1 MIDPE
6 TRQYLA
12 AAFDPSQSAES
23 RIARLR
29 EMSAMPATAP
39 DMAAPPGLTDPSRG
53 AVAFAPLLQRAAP
66 ETFQRLDTPMQMT
79 DAQAGAMTPAT
90 LPAEIAPA
98 NVARA
103 IEEDALAARSGP
115 AAVEQ
120 QRRDAAMMTGEVLPE
135 DRKPEAGAAPTDA
148 DISQAIADAPE
159 PGTQEPVENVYDVLD
174 VDLTGRAMGGGAV
187 RSAPPQEVIGVN
199 AKLSPVDP
207 GLTQQYRTAEEKA
220 AHAERNRL
228 KLKETADVEVAN
240 KERELMARA
249 QQFDQDQ
256 IDRRDAMHAEIQ
268 RLHAGARKIEDDI
281 AAMPPIGRDRAY
293 AKKGGG
299 GGGFFSLFGRAILGA
314 AVGPEGLDKMSEMAM
329 RKAEHEVALQ
339 KAEIANRREQA
350 DRAGNMIQR
359 LMATGASMDA
369 AAEKA
374 RSIIL
379 AQAARDLEEYAS
391 VVRAP
396 EKRAEV
402 DKQRAKI
409 LADSTAAAANFEA
422 KTGDEIGLSFAQA
435 GRPGTASAM
444 LQERE
449 AARRPAPEPVI
460 EDDLGDL
467 PGPDEGGD
475 IAKIRKLAG
484 MSDTDAR
491 VMDAIGTPTGG
502 ESVTDEDIMRA
513 IAEAPEPGARQ
524 AVSAG
529 VARRQS
535 PVTQAPTF
543 VSDTPERELPPE
555 DQDAP
560 QARIARLVAEYGGDV
575 KAIKKVRDAVMKDYK
590 FTRGGQALA
599 LMAGDFRY
607 VSQKQRESVVR
618 LPNGQ
623 RAFAE
628 SPKRATSLQAGLD
641 AAALLQSNYRRLL
654 KLAET
659 PGHSIDPQML
669 AEIKLQSADNVLLL
683 KEQKG
688 LGILTESDMDLI
700 APMTGAELSK
710 TFKLDGGT
718 IANLKVALK
727 KLNKANNAAGMNLTR
742 DPLGRVPWKT
752 GASTLRKD

>member
-53 AVAFAPLLQRAAP
+53 AVAGLIAHGYEP
-66 ETFQRLDTPMQMT
+66 PMSEQV
-79 DAQAGAMTPAT
+79 
-90 LPAEIAPA
+90 APA
-98 NVARA
+98 M
-103 IEEDALAARSGP
+103 
-115 AAVEQ
+115 AAVESQ
-120 QRRDAAMMTGEVLPE
+120 QPDAIAQRQMDADVMTGQASGLPQR
-135 DRKPEAGAAPTDA
+135 DPAPTDA

-159 PGTQEPVENVYDVLD
+159 PGTDPYGDAFVNGEPIENIIDKT
-174 VDLTGRAMGGGAV
+174 DLELVGLAATPRQGPAG
-187 RSAPPQEVIGVN
+187 PPQEVVGVN

-207 GLTQQYRTAEEKA
+207 GLTPAHHAAEQ
-220 AHAERNRL
+220 
-228 KLKETADVEVAN
+228 
-240 KERELMARA
+240 ARA
-249 QQFDQDQ
+249 KAEAEHVEYKASADRKVADEERRLANEAAAFDREQAK
-256 IDRRDAMHAEIQ
+256 RRDAMHAEIQ

-374 RSIIL
+374 RAIIL
-379 AQAARDLEEYAS
+379 AQAARDLEEYTG
-391 VVRAP
+391 VIRAP
-396 EKRAEV
+396 EMKAAA
-402 DKQRAKI
+402 DAQRAKI
-409 LADSTAAAANFEA
+409 LADSAKAAANFEA
-422 KTGDEIGLSFAQA
+422 QTGDEIGLSFAQA

>member
-53 AVAFAPLLQRAAP
+53 AVAGLIAHGYEP
-66 ETFQRLDTPMQMT
+66 PM
-79 DAQAGAMTPAT
+79 
-90 LPAEIAPA
+90 AEQVAPA
-98 NVARA
+98 M
-103 IEEDALAARSGP
+103 
-115 AAVEQ
+115 AAVKSQ
-120 QRRDAAMMTGEVLPE
+120 QPDAVAQRQMDADVMTGQASGLPQR
-135 DRKPEAGAAPTDA
+135 DPAPTDA

-159 PGTQEPVENVYDVLD
+159 PGTDPYGDAFVNGEPIENIIDKT
-174 VDLTGRAMGGGAV
+174 DLELVGLAATPRQGPAG
-187 RSAPPQEVIGVN
+187 PPQEVIGVN
-199 AKLSPVDP
+199 ARLSPVDP
-207 GLTQQYRTAEEKA
+207 GLTQQYRAAEEKA

-240 KERELMARA
+240 KERELMAKA

-256 IDRRDAMHAEIQ
+256 IDRRNAMHAEVQ
-268 RLHAGARKIEDDI
+268 RLQAGAQKVEDDL
-281 AAMPPIGRDRAY
+281 AAMPPIGRDKAY
-293 AKKGGG
+293 AKGGGG
-299 GGGFFSLFGRAILGA
+299 GGGFFAMLGRAIVGA
-314 AVGPEGLDKMSEMAM
+314 SVGPEGVAKLREQAM

-339 KAEIANRREQA
+339 KAEIANRRVQA

-359 LMATGASMDA
+359 IMATGASMDA

-374 RSIIL
+374 RAIIL

-396 EKRAEV
+396 ERRAEV
-402 DKQRAKI
+402 DEQRAKI

-444 LQERE
+444 LDERE

-475 IAKIRKLAG
+475 IEKIRKLAG
-484 MSDTDAR
+484 MSDLDDK
-491 VMDAIGTPTGG
+491 VMSAIGTPTGG
-502 ESVTDEDIMRA
+502 ESVTDDDIMRA

-529 VARRQS
+529 VARRRES

-543 VSDTPERELPPE
+543 VSDTPDTQEEQPRER
-555 DQDAP
+555 AP
-560 QARIARLVAEYGGDV
+560 NDIRGRAYDLVQNTFGGDV
-575 KAIKKVRDAVMKDYK
+575 QKYVKTRDKVQKDYGLQ
-590 FTRGGQALA
+590 RGGEALA
-599 LMAGDFRY
+599 LMLGDFRY
-607 VSQKQRESVVR
+607 VSQEQRKQLVTM
-618 LPNGQ
+618 PNGR
-623 RAFAE
+623 RAFVANPNEREKIQGGLSAGAE
-628 SPKRATSLQAGLD
+628 LIA
-641 AAALLQSNYRRLL
+641 NYQRLL
-654 KLAET
+654 KIGET
-659 PGHSIDPQML
+659 PGHSLDPKMA
-669 AEIKLQSADNVLLL
+669 AEIDLRASENVLIL
-683 KEQKG
+683 KELKG
-688 LGILTESDMDLI
+688 LGVLTESDIKLI
-700 APMTGAELSK
+700 ESMTGGRLAKTLSLDAGALNNLRLSIQ
-710 TFKLDGGT
+710 KLH
-718 IANLKVALK
+718 
-727 KLNKANNAAGMNLTR
+727 KLNNAAGMGLRR
-742 DPLGRVPWKT
+742 DPLGRVPWNTAPK
-752 GASTLRKD
+752 SLKKD

>member
-53 AVAFAPLLQRAAP
+53 AVAGLIAHGYEP
-66 ETFQRLDTPMQMT
+66 PMSEQV
-79 DAQAGAMTPAT
+79 
-90 LPAEIAPA
+90 APA
-98 NVARA
+98 M
-103 IEEDALAARSGP
+103 
-115 AAVEQ
+115 AAVESQ
-120 QRRDAAMMTGEVLPE
+120 QPDAIAQRQMDADVMTGQASGLPQR
-135 DRKPEAGAAPTDA
+135 DPAPTDA

-159 PGTQEPVENVYDVLD
+159 PGTDPYGDAFVNGEPIENIIDKT
-174 VDLTGRAMGGGAV
+174 DLELVGLAATPRQGPAG
-187 RSAPPQEVIGVN
+187 PPQEVVGVN

-207 GLTQQYRTAEEKA
+207 GLTPAHHAAEQ
-220 AHAERNRL
+220 
-228 KLKETADVEVAN
+228 
-240 KERELMARA
+240 ARA
-249 QQFDQDQ
+249 KAEAEHVEYKASADRKVADEERRLANEAAAFDREQAK
-256 IDRRDAMHAEIQ
+256 RRDAMHAEIQ

-374 RSIIL
+374 RAIIL
-379 AQAARDLEEYAS
+379 AQAARDLEEYTG
-391 VVRAP
+391 VIRAP
-396 EKRAEV
+396 EMKAAA
-402 DKQRAKI
+402 DAQRAKI
-409 LADSTAAAANFEA
+409 LADSAKAAANFEA
-422 KTGDEIGLSFAQA
+422 QTGDEIGLSFAQA

-484 MSDTDAR
+484 MSDMDER

-529 VARRQS
+529 VARRRES

-543 VSDTPERELPPE
+543 VSDTPDTQEEQQQPRER
-555 DQDAP
+555 AP
-560 QARIARLVAEYGGDV
+560 NDIRGRAYDLVQTTFGGDV
-575 KAIKKVRDAVMKDYK
+575 QKYVKTRDKVQKDYGLQ
-590 FTRGGQALA
+590 RGGEALA
-599 LMAGDFRY
+599 LMLGDFRY
-607 VSQKQRESVVR
+607 VSQEQRKQLVTM
-618 LPNGQ
+618 PNGR
-623 RAFAE
+623 RAFVANPNEREKIQGGLSAGAE
-628 SPKRATSLQAGLD
+628 LIA
-641 AAALLQSNYRRLL
+641 NYQRLL
-654 KLAET
+654 KIGET
-659 PGHSIDPQML
+659 PGHSIDPKMA
-669 AEIKLQSADNVLLL
+669 AEIDLRASENVLIL
-683 KEQKG
+683 KELKG
-688 LGILTESDMDLI
+688 LGVLTESDIKLI
-700 APMTGAELSK
+700 ESMTGGRLAKTLSLDAGALNNLRLSIQ
-710 TFKLDGGT
+710 KLH
-718 IANLKVALK
+718 
-727 KLNKANNAAGMNLTR
+727 KLNNAAGMGLRR
-742 DPLGRVPWKT
+742 DPLGRVPWNTAPK
-752 GASTLRKD
+752 SLKKD